1 MLCFNSIFLEKRS
14 DTYQFYWLI
23 IVIIDLIGQLKIILI
38 NFEMNGLLEQFFG
51 IQMEK
56 RRIVF

>member
-1 MLCFNSIFLEKRS
+1 MLCFNSIILEKRS

-23 IVIIDLIGQLKIILI
+23 IVIIDLIEQLKIILI

>member
-14 DTYQFYWLI
+14 DTYQFYKLI

-38 NFEMNGLLEQFFG
+38 DFEMNGLLEQFFG